1 MILRISVAL
10 RDKALSGQISEQL
23 SGSDNLFETIP
34 ADGLTW
40 SRLVRRGSDM
50 IIVDQSLIPEPI
62 ENSMALL
69 KGLPESPTNVV
80 LAYSESPDDHARLL
94 EANCDVV
101 LYAGLPLERLVGA
114 IEAAI
119 LTRSQLSQ
127 IDFTSR
133 YAEKV
138 EGPSLSDFRS
148 NALGMQLF
156 MQTVRRIVDS
166 GASLLIRGE
175 TGVGKEH
182 LAKAIHNG
190 GPRRKGPFI
199 AVNIAAMPE
208 QLLESELFGHEA
220 GSFTGADRSRRGA
233 FELAH
238 GGTLFLDEIG
248 DMPLHLQAKLLRVLE
263 DLEIRRVGSEA
274 TVQVDVRIMAATN
287 RDLEAEVNANQFR
300 QDLYYRLG
308 VIHLTVPPLRERNED
323 IATLAKEYL
332 ARLGTRVNS
341 LACDI
346 SEDAMACLQAY
357 DWPGNTRELINVLER
372 ALLLSETE
380 EITPADLPEGIAGPL
395 ESGKDGWAQFEGPP
409 PDWQG
414 ETLPQVRERVIE
426 KVERAYLRMVLE
438 RTKGRVGK
446 AAELAGIHP
455 RGFYNKL
462 IQYRLRKEDYRG

>member
-69 KGLPESPTNVV
+69 NGLPESPTNVV

-220 GSFTGADRSRRGA
+220 GSFTGADRSRR
-233 FELAH
+233 
-238 GGTLFLDEIG
+238 
-248 DMPLHLQAKLLRVLE
+248 R
-263 DLEIRRVGSEA
+263 
-274 TVQVDVRIMAATN
+274 
-287 RDLEAEVNANQFR
+287 
-300 QDLYYRLG
+300 
-308 VIHLTVPPLRERNED
+308 
-323 IATLAKEYL
+323 
-332 ARLGTRVNS
+332 
-341 LACDI
+341 C
-346 SEDAMACLQAY
+346 
-357 DWPGNTRELINVLER
+357 
-372 ALLLSETE
+372 
-380 EITPADLPEGIAGPL
+380 
-395 ESGKDGWAQFEGPP
+395 
-409 PDWQG
+409 
-414 ETLPQVRERVIE
+414 
-426 KVERAYLRMVLE
+426 
-438 RTKGRVGK
+438 
-446 AAELAGIHP
+446 
-455 RGFYNKL
+455 
-462 IQYRLRKEDYRG
+462 